1 MYQEELSLL
10 KRQNISR
17 SLSFRAA
24 IVGNS
29 KDEDLDV
36 SMMEDLHGTDQLHV
50 DELNNIES
58 CQCVRV
64 STKQVNR
71 QQLLFSRIIQLRLEN
86 VHDQVLSFVSCGKV
100 ISVRENSEL
109 TLLLS
114 SVNCNFNLGL

>member
-36 SMMEDLHGTDQLHV
+36 STMEDLHGTDQLHV

-86 VHDQVLSFVSCGKV
+86 VHDRFVTRLLWQGYLSERKLRINPLAI
-100 ISVRENSEL
+100 ISQL
-109 TLLLS
+109 
-114 SVNCNFNLGL
+114 